1 VVRRPGRARDV
12 RPAMNRSSEV
22 THVGELARTNDPVV
36 ISAIE
41 GVLGGADIPY
51 QVADRNISVIEGSI
65 NAFQV
70 RVLVPDEFES
80 AARTLL
86 SDAGLGEWLRGS

>member
-1 VVRRPGRARDV
+1 
-12 RPAMNRSSEV
+12 MNSSLEV
-22 THVGELARTNDPVV
+22 THVVELARTNDPVV

-41 GVLGGADIPY
+41 GVLGGAGIPY
-51 QVADRNISVIEGSI
+51 EVADRNISVIEGSI
-65 NAFQV
+65 DAFQV

-80 AARTLL
+80 TARTLL

>member
-1 VVRRPGRARDV
+1 L
-12 RPAMNRSSEV
+12 EV

-41 GVLGGADIPY
+41 GVLGDADIPY

-70 RVLVPDEFES
+70 RVLVPDDYES
-80 AARTLL
+80 TARALL
-86 SDAGLGEWLRGS
+86 SDAGLGEWLRD